1 MQKPSSSSQRSRTKA
16 DPRELEL
23 IRQLRR
29 LMRNRTNPDSLRCF
43 LSELNDVITTALIRQ
58 GLDKIELQRVRDAAN
73 HDA

>member
-1 MQKPSSSSQRSRTKA
+1 
-16 DPRELEL
+16 
-23 IRQLRR
+23 
-29 LMRNRTNPDSLRCF
+29 MRNRTNPDSLRCF